1 MQNTLREFRG
11 RVAIGNADLIYNTYK
26 PLINFIGSFFLFGPA
41 RPIFTEA
48 HIQSHTTA
56 RSLQ

>member
-11 RVAIGNADLIYNTYK
+11 RVAIGNTDLIYNTYK

-41 RPIFTEA
+41 RPIFAEEYV
-48 HIQSHTTA
+48 QSHNTA